1 MYGAILGDII
11 GSPYEFDRGAK
22 IKAFPLFIE
31 KSRFTDDT
39 VMTVAIADAL
49 LYAGKDAG
57 EDKICAAVVS
67 SMQHWGRKYPKAGY
81 GGKFC
86 EWLNSNDP
94 KPYGSFGNGSAMRVS
109 AAGWLY
115 DSIER
120 TRDIAQWTAE
130 STHNHADGIKG
141 AESVA
146 TAIYLARTGE
156 SKTSIKKYIEDEFG
170 YNLSRTLKEI
180 RPAYHMD
187 VTCQGSVPEA
197 IIAFLESTD
206 FEDAVRNAVSLGGD
220 TDTMACIAGSIADA
234 YYGLTPKLEKE
245 CLERIP
251 EKMKSV
257 LERFDRA
264 RGKAIQGEPIIEAS
278 LLRYIKDDTPENEA
292 SVLNSI
298 YMCMKDDGYFLL
310 PPSEV
315 RLFDEC
321 VEAGDYDSVM
331 SIEAYTSDSEFFMGL
346 DEEDENADY
355 TTEVKIYDLLS
366 FIAKANA
373 EAGIDINYAKNFFLN
388 RNMAKSI
395 LARDK
400 AEADHKR
407 GIYLPMPSK
416 IALSPKE
423 LTTKFIAG
431 VRFCFMCAYDAYTNY
446 CDLYHRNGK
455 IYRYDIAGDNKQVE
469 KICQVFPAL
478 KKFNESNG
486 QNDKLGEW
494 MWNYYE
500 LGAWVF
506 AHAEV
511 RDAYKMR
518 TGRIGEAEYL
528 DWSPNDAYMTIRDLL
543 EEEAME
549 FEPMQIDG
557 VAIRNMSD
565 YRHDRN
571 GIPAGWIY
579 LGNDN
584 ERYVLGQPGGRN
596 ILVLGVNPSTAKPG
610 DDDPSIRNV
619 RRITKDKGYDGWIM
633 MNLHPQR
640 TPHPEEMYEKTVWSA
655 NNPMVI
661 EAVMKEFKVHAV
673 WCAWGNMIDMPG
685 KRFLYSELAAIYE
698 VLGDYVKWFSYGNL
712 TKDGN
717 PRHPLYMPL
726 THEFLEFD
734 VRGYLWKKGM

>member
-39 VMTVAIADAL
+39 VITVAVADAL

-81 GGKFC
+81 GGKFR
-86 EWLNSNDP
+86 EWLKEKEP
-94 KPYGSFGNGSAMRVS
+94 KPYGSFGNGSALRVS
-109 AAGWLY
+109 PAGWLY

-120 TRDIAQWTAE
+120 TRKVARWTAE
-130 STHNHADGIKG
+130 VTHNHPEGIKG

-146 TAIYLARTGE
+146 SAIYLARTGA
-156 SKTSIKKYIEDEFG
+156 SKNAVKKYIEDEFG

-206 FEDAVRNAVSLGGD
+206 FEDAVRNAVSISGD
-220 TDTMACIAGSIADA
+220 TDTTACIAGSIAEA
-234 YYGLTPKLEKE
+234 YYGLTPNFENE

-251 EKMKSV
+251 EKMKAV
-257 LERFDRA
+257 LCRFDHA
-264 RGKAIQGEPIIEAS
+264 RGKAIQGESIIEAA
-278 LLRYIKDDTPENEA
+278 LLRYHKDNSLENKA
-292 SVLNSI
+292 AVLDAI
-298 YMCMKDDGYFLL
+298 YMRMKDDGYFLL
-310 PPSEV
+310 PPSAV
-315 RLFDEC
+315 RQFDEC
-321 VEAGDYDSVM
+321 VANADYDGAIN
-331 SIEAYTSDSEFFMGL
+331 IEAYTSDREFFMGL
-346 DEEDENADY
+346 DEEDDNATY

-366 FIAKANA
+366 FIAKATDPK
-373 EAGIDINYAKNFFLN
+373 AGIDINYDKKLYLD
-388 RNMAKSI
+388 RDMARSI
-395 LARDK
+395 LARDEDLLGHQK
-400 AEADHKR
+400 M
-407 GIYLPMPSK
+407 YLPMPDK
-416 IALSPKE
+416 ISLSPKE
-423 LTTKFIAG
+423 LNPKFISG

-455 IYRYDIAGDNKQVE
+455 IYRYDISGNNKQGE

-478 KKFNESNG
+478 KKFNEING

-494 MWNYYE
+494 EWNYYE

-506 AHAEV
+506 AHAEIQK
-511 RDAYKMR
+511 AYKMR
-518 TGRIGEAEYL
+518 TGHTDYL
-528 DWSPNDAYMTIRDLL
+528 TWSPDDAYMTIRDLL
-543 EEEAME
+543 EEEKAA
-549 FEPMQIDG
+549 FEPMRID
-557 VAIRNMSD
+557 ADALRAMSD
-565 YRHDRN
+565 YRRDRD

-584 ERYVLGQPGGRN
+584 ERYALGQPGECN

-610 DDDPSIRNV
+610 DDDPTIRNV
-619 RRITKDKGYDGWIM
+619 RRIAENKGFDGWIM

-640 TPHPEEMYEKTVWSA
+640 TPHPEEMKEKAVWSE
-655 NNPMVI
+655 NNPRVV
-661 EAVMKEFKVHAV
+661 EDVMREFQIHAV

-685 KRFLYSELAAIYE
+685 KKFLYGAFARVYE
-698 VLGDYVKWFSYGNL
+698 VIGESVEWYSYGNL

-726 THEFLEFD
+726 THEFQKFD
-734 VRGYLWKKGM
+734 VRDYLRRKGI